1 MIAIPFQNLKQS
13 LYKQFIEKGISPDNI
28 QESSLRLE
36 FQIEDGKAN
45 YKLDTNAVNGS
56 SRTEVKLNP
65 NDLFAFCGMQFGLIK
80 FNPSLKNEAL
90 APVQHY
96 VNETYLAYTVPADA
110 QKLEAIYN
118 GTLSIKDGTTVK
130 LDKYPTR
137 NFREVSVTPQST
149 IANKSSMNGIYT
161 GLALITPTF
170 VIGKDQTEISF
181 DFPTPAAGITWA
193 HTVADTAVKGVL
205 YLHGYVL
212 KSQNIKR

>member
-1 MIAIPFQNLKQS
+1 MIAVPFLNLKQA
-13 LYKQFIEKGISPDNI
+13 LYNEFVNKGINKNDI

-45 YKLDTNAVNGS
+45 YKLDTNAINGS

-65 NDLFAFCGMQFGLIK
+65 NDLFAFCGMQLGLIK

-90 APVQHY
+90 SPVQSY
-96 VNETYLAYTVPADA
+96 VNETFMGYTVPADA

-149 IANKSSMNGIYT
+149 AANKSSMNGIYT

-170 VIGKDQTEISF
+170 VIGKDQTEISL

-205 YLHGYVL
+205 YLHGYIL
-212 KSQNIKR
+212 KSQNVKR